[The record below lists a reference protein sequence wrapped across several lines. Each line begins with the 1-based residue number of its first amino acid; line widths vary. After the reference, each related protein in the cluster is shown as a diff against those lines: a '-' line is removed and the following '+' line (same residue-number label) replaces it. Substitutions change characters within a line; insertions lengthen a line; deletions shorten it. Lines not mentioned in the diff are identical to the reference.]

1 MPSHSDGHDR
11 CHKLPYISSEILALN
26 SELIYMEF
34 FRNDQPPADNPFW
47 AQLLAF
53 LDSPAAENEVLM
65 GYF

>member
-1 MPSHSDGHDR
+1 MPALTDGHDR

-26 SELIYMEF
+26 SELIYSEF
-34 FRNDQPPADNPFW
+34 FPHCDSPFW
-47 AQLLAF
+47 EQLLAF